1 MNCKKRIFDLAL
13 CFPAFIVALP
23 LMLVI
28 GVLVKIKIGSPVFFK
43 QKRPGLHGR
52 PFTLYKFRT
61 MTEQRDA
68 FGRLLMD
75 SQRLTAFGVI
85 LRKTS
90 MDELPELFNVLKGDM
105 SLVGPRPLLMKYLS
119 LYTSEQMRRHDVK
132 PGITG
137 WSQIH
142 GRNDISWDEK
152 FKYDLWYVNN
162 HNLLLDMKI
171 CLITIDKIVKREGIT
186 QQGHATMEEFN
197 SKITK
202 VKNE

>member
-162 HNLLLDMKI
+162 HTLLLDMKI